1 MKNLVQYKV
10 KDIEAKAWRL
20 INSLYGSII
29 QIPVDIDYLIEKHP
43 LVIDFDLVKG
53 LKYEFGIAGT
63 VFRLKED
70 CFAIYI
76 DENIADKSPYFYRF
90 TVAEELSHLILHK
103 DLINKIDSIKKAA
116 KLKADKRYKN
126 MDRNAKRFAAAILMP
141 NKHVI
146 NDSEILY
153 KNLMSKGV
161 IDKPEEML
169 REMITTL
176 RKKYDVSKE
185 TMFYRLNEWPLQI
198 IERVNF
204 SIKNESDELLLTND
218 S

>member
-1 MKNLVQYKV
+1 LKNLVQYKV

>member
-1 MKNLVQYKV
+1 MKNLVQYKI
-10 KDIEAKAWRL
+10 KDIEAAAWKL

-29 QIPVDIDYLIEKHP
+29 QIPIDIDYIIEKHP

-76 DENIADKSPYFYRF
+76 DENIADKSPYYYRF
-90 TVAEELSHLILHK
+90 TVAEELSHLVLHK
-103 DLINKIDSIKKAA
+103 NLINEIDSIEKAA
-116 KLKADKRYKN
+116 KLKADRRYKN

-141 NKHVI
+141 NKLVI

-153 KNLMSKGV
+153 KNLVSKEV
-161 IDKPEEML
+161 IYKPEDML
-169 REMITTL
+169 KEIITTL

-185 TMFYRLNEWPLQI
+185 AMFYRLNEWPLNI
-198 IERVNF
+198 VERIFF
-204 SIKNESDELLLTND
+204 SISNESDELLLTNND
-218 S
+218 